1 MTPWPD
7 TANPAAVATPAPHAP
22 PVPAP
27 AWLVFCGPVGAH
39 RAELWLPLLP
49 EPDPCLCE
57 PQPPALNPDA
67 PTASSGT
74 TGRDATPPARTSGDT
89 AAEWTGPRLMLQ
101 LAKAEPLISAV
112 EQWLRHPWL
121 LQPGEAAPAVAL
133 ESGTC
138 EAVVQTAALAPVGTR
153 LRLPWTA
160 LSGPPADWLQSP
172 HVAWP
177 SVHTELCL
185 DAVPAAAVAELAE
198 GSLVWLT
205 PSLGCEWPVTVRP
218 ICGHLPVRA
227 GVLVRSPDVRTGAP
241 PMAEPLGLDL
251 HAPLPT
257 ATEPPAT
264 DTHANTDADAE
275 IVWHGMPAMGLEQ
288 WLCWQA
294 RPAVLSVPAAPPAS
308 TAPVRLR
315 LPPMLPGELHLQQ
328 GGALRAHGDL
338 VPLAGGYALRI
349 RSALGATP
357 AVGPEAP
364 LFSAEPST
372 GRACGAAHSQTPWT

>member
-1 MTPWPD
+1 
-7 TANPAAVATPAPHAP
+7 
-22 PVPAP
+22 
-27 AWLVFCGPVGAH
+27 
-39 RAELWLPLLP
+39 
-49 EPDPCLCE
+49 
-57 PQPPALNPDA
+57 
-67 PTASSGT
+67 
-74 TGRDATPPARTSGDT
+74 
-89 AAEWTGPRLMLQ
+89 MLQ
-101 LAKAEPLISAV
+101 LAKAESLISAV

-121 LQPGEAAPAVAL
+121 LQPSEATPADARQ
-133 ESGTC
+133 SSTC

-153 LRLPWTA
+153 LRLPWAA
-160 LSGPPADWLQSP
+160 LSGTPADWLQSP

-177 SVHTELCL
+177 SVRTELCL
-185 DAVPAAAVAELAE
+185 DTAPAAAVADLAE

-218 ICGHLPVRA
+218 IGGHLPVRE
-227 GVLVRSPDVRTGAP
+227 GVLVRDPAVRTDAP
-241 PMAEPLGLDL
+241 PRAEHLGLNL

-257 ATEPPAT
+257 ATEPLAT
-264 DTHANTDADAE
+264 DSHANTDAE
-275 IVWHGMPAMGLEQ
+275 IVWHGMPPLGLEQ
-288 WLCWQA
+288 WLGWQA
-294 RPAVLSVPAAPPAS
+294 RPAVLSVPPAS
-308 TAPVRLR
+308 IAPVRFR